1 VSSSP
6 QKQLHLL
13 DATMIIMGS
22 MIGSGIFLAPALIA
36 DITLNSRLGAGSFVL
51 VWVVGGLLTLCAAL
65 SFGELASSFPKTG
78 GQYVYLKEA
87 FAPFWGFLYGWTLFT
102 VIQTGFIA
110 AVAVAFA
117 NYMGV
122 FLPWVSQ
129 KTTALSVGSWRISA
143 VQVVAILLV
152 GFLTWINSYGLRAA
166 ASVQNSLGFAKILAL
181 VGLIVFG
188 LTTSTGNW
196 SNFQPFAP
204 EAVTAGVL
212 TGFAIAMSKVL
223 FAYDSWNVVTFV
235 SEQTH
240 DPVRTLPRALFLG
253 TLGVTLIYALA
264 NASYLHVLPVEV
276 AARVPDQRIA
286 AEVASL
292 LLGPIGLSVIAAAI
306 LISTAGCVNGLILS
320 GPWLYYAM
328 AKDGLFFREASRL
341 HPERKIPTR
350 SMQYQAVWSVV
361 LILSGSF
368 GTRGA
373 QLYSDLLTFTSFA
386 SLLFNTLTIVGLFVL
401 RRKQPELARPYKVPA
416 YPIIPLLFLATAIF
430 FLIFI
435 AVGDPRNSGFG
446 ALIIM
451 SGIPLFLFL
460 RRRGTKPAKSDTS
473 LSAGL
478 KIS

>member
-1 VSSSP
+1 MESTP
-6 QKQLHLL
+6 KKLRLL

-22 MIGSGIFLAPALIA
+22 MIGSGIFLAPSLIA
-36 DITLNSRLGAGSFVL
+36 AITVDSGLGAGSFVL

-65 SFGELASSFPKTG
+65 SFGELAAAFPKTG
-78 GQYVYLKEA
+78 GQYVYLREA

-117 NYMGV
+117 NYLGV

-129 KTTALSVGSWRISA
+129 KNSVISAGALRVSA

-152 GFLTWINSYGLRAA
+152 GVLSWINSYGLRAA
-166 ASVQNSLGFAKILAL
+166 STVQNLLGFAKIAALA
-181 VGLIVFG
+181 GLILFG
-188 LTTSTGNW
+188 LTSSQGSW
-196 SNFQPFAP
+196 SNFQPILPQAL
-204 EAVTAGVL
+204 TTGVL
-212 TGFAIAMSKVL
+212 TGIAVAMSKVL

-235 SEQTH
+235 SEAT
-240 DPVRTLPRALFLG
+240 DEPARTLPKALLLG

-264 NASYLHVLPVEV
+264 NAAYLHILPVEM
-276 AARVPDQRIA
+276 AAKAPDQLIA
-286 AEVASL
+286 AEVAQIV
-292 LLGPIGLSVIAAAI
+292 LGPIGLSLIAGAI

-320 GPWLYYAM
+320 GPWLYHAM
-328 AKDGLFFREASRL
+328 AKDGLFFQGAA
-341 HPERKIPTR
+341 KINQGSQTPVR
-350 SMQYQAVWSVV
+350 SLQYQALWSVA

-386 SLLFNTLTIVGLFVL
+386 SLLFNAVTIAGLIVL
-401 RRKQPELARPYKVPA
+401 RRTRPELPRPYKVVA
-416 YPIIPLLFLATAIF
+416 YPLIPLAFLVTAIF

-446 ALIIM
+446 ALTILA
-451 SGIPLFLFL
+451 GVPFYLFLV
-460 RRRGTKPAKSDTS
+460 RKKRVVNR
-473 LSAGL
+473 
-478 KIS
+478 

>member
-1 VSSSP
+1 VPASTL
-6 QKQLHLL
+6 QKQLGLL

-36 DITLNSRLGAGSFVL
+36 GITVESHLGAGSFVL
-51 VWVVGGLLTLCAAL
+51 VWLVGGLLTLCAAL

-78 GQYVYLKEA
+78 GQYVYLSEA
-87 FAPFWGFLYGWTLFT
+87 FTPFWGFLYGWTLFT

-117 NYMGV
+117 NYLGV

-129 KTTALSVGSWRISA
+129 KNAVLGAGSFRISA

-152 GFLTWINSYGLRAA
+152 GFLSWINAHGLRAA
-166 ASVQNSLGFAKILAL
+166 SRVQNLLGFAKISAL
-181 VGLIVFG
+181 LGLIIFG
-188 LTTSTGNW
+188 LTSSRGNW
-196 SNFQPFAP
+196 SNFQPVLP
-204 EAVTAGVL
+204 EALTTGVL
-212 TGFAIAMSKVL
+212 IGIAVAMSKVL

-235 SEQTH
+235 SEQTR
-240 DPVRTLPRALFLG
+240 DPVRTLPKALFLG

-264 NASYLHVLPVEV
+264 SSAYLHILPVDL
-276 AARVPDQRIA
+276 AAKAPDQRIA
-286 AEVASL
+286 AEVAQIV
-292 LLGPIGLSVIAAAI
+292 LGPIGLSLIAAAI

-328 AKDGLFFREASRL
+328 AKDGLFFRGAAVMHAARN
-341 HPERKIPTR
+341 IPAR
-350 SMQYQAVWSVV
+350 SLQALWSVA

-368 GTRGA
+368 GSRGA

-386 SLLFNTLTIVGLFVL
+386 SLLFNALTIAGLFVL
-401 RRKQPELARPYKVPA
+401 RKKRPELPRPYKVVA
-416 YPIIPLLFLATAIF
+416 YPFIPLLFLITAMF

-446 ALIIM
+446 VLIIVG
-451 SGIPLFLFL
+451 GIPLYLFL
-460 RRRGTKPAKSDTS
+460 RRRERTGAASHTAPLHSR
-473 LSAGL
+473 
-478 KIS
+478 